1 MSYAVALNRKNFSY
15 SRTRGRSLAKQN
27 QSRKIISFFL
37 IFAIILFI
45 IIYIVQANSLG
56 TDGYTINGYK
66 DKIAELQSNNK
77 TLELELSKIQSLSFL
92 EGKVEGLNMMGVG
105 GIEYLSLISEVA
117 AR

>member
-37 IFAIILFI
+37 IFSIILFI
-45 IIYIVQANSLG
+45 IIYIVQANNLVTG
-56 TDGYTINGYK
+56 GYTINRYES
-66 DKIAELQSNNK
+66 KISELQSENK

-92 EGKVEGLNMMGVG
+92 EGQVEGLNMVGVE
-105 GIEYLSLISEVA
+105 GIHYVKCAVHL
-117 AR
+117 